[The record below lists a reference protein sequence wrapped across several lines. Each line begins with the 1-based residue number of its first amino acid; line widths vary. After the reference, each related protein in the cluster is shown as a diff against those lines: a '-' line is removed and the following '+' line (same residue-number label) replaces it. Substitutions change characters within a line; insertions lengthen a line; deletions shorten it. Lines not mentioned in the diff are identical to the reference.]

1 MSGQDSRD
9 SDGGGR
15 PAPSPGGSPTL
26 TFRGGGWVIVLAGVL
41 VVLLLAWSFL
51 GPLLGR
57 HPIGDGRTVESYGFD
72 LSNLRIDRADLV
84 ASGNPRG
91 FLPSLDDPKH
101 IRGSE
106 MVVYNERNRPKYVV
120 STDRIVGVVI
130 EGQPHAWP
138 LSMLNV
144 HEVVNDTV
152 AGVPVAMT
160 YSPLCDSAVAFD
172 RRIGGRVRTF
182 EVSGLLVDSNLVFYD
197 KAPSG
202 TLSADH
208 SPTLFLQLARRAIAG
223 PLATTDEPLRSF
235 PGVTITTWSDWL
247 TAHPDTTVTERDP
260 QTIRR
265 MKEISYARYFLSPG
279 LEFPS
284 PRAPSDSQLSK
295 DGMRLKSPVV
305 LCRLGDA
312 WHALPVERLVEQ
324 LASDGGSDRMLRR
337 TVGGVE
343 LEVHLP
349 AGPAVAR
356 VARADGEPLETVPCL
371 WFSASLVRP
380 SAAASPPAL
389 FSN

>member
-1 MSGQDSRD
+1 MSDQGTRD
-9 SDGGGR
+9 GT
-15 PAPSPGGSPTL
+15 PSPTPDGSPTL

-41 VVLLLAWSFL
+41 VVLLLGWSFL
-51 GPLLGR
+51 GPMLGR

-72 LSNLRIDRADLV
+72 LSNLRVERTDLV

-120 STDRIVGVVI
+120 STDRVVGTVI

-138 LSMLNV
+138 LSMMNV

-152 AGVPVAMT
+152 GGIPVAMT
-160 YSPLCDSAVAFD
+160 YSPLCDSAVVFD
-172 RRIGGRVRTF
+172 RRVGGQARLF

-197 KAPSG
+197 KAPNG
-202 TLSADH
+202 TQAADH
-208 SPTLFLQLARRAIAG
+208 SPSLFLQLARRAIAG
-223 PLATTDEPLRSF
+223 PLAANGETLRSF

-284 PRAPSDSQLSK
+284 GRAPSDGQLAK

-324 LASDGGSDRMLRR
+324 LSSEGASDRTLRR

-343 LEVHLP
+343 LVVHLP

-356 VARADGEPLETVPCL
+356 VVRADGEPLETVPCL
-371 WFSASLVRP
+371 WFSAGLVGP
-380 SAAASPPAL
+380 AAAPPTL